1 MGKLDN
7 KVAIVT
13 GGASGLGK
21 ATASLFV
28 KEGAIVIITDV
39 NEELGQ
45 STAEEVGAFYIHQDV
60 SDEPRWQAVIKKVSL
75 THEGLHIL
83 VNNAG
88 ISDNAETSNP
98 ELTPFDDWQKVMT
111 VNAGGV
117 FLGCKT
123 AIPVIRDS
131 GGGTIINMSSIA
143 ALVSTPFLAAY
154 GASKAAVSQLTKSV
168 AIYCAENGY
177 GVRCNSVHPGQ
188 VNTSMHDKLISD
200 IAKVSGMDVE
210 SVRSLFL
217 SKIPMGEFATPEDI
231 AEGVLYLASDA
242 ARHITGQELV
252 IDGGMHHFR

>member
-21 ATASLFV
+21 ATASLFA
-28 KEGAIVIITDV
+28 KEGAVVTITDV
-39 NEELGQ
+39 NEERGRFV
-45 STAEEVGAFYIHQDV
+45 AEEISAFYLHQDV
-60 SDEPRWQAVIKKVSL
+60 SDESRWHAVIDQVST
-75 THEGLHIL
+75 THQGIHIL

-98 ELTPFDDWQKVMT
+98 EFTSFDDWQKVMT

-117 FLGCKT
+117 FLGCKI
-123 AIPVIRDS
+123 AIPAIRDS
-131 GGGTIINMSSIA
+131 GGGAIINMSSIA

-154 GASKAAVSQLTKSV
+154 GASKAAVAQLTKSV

-177 GVRCNSVHPGQ
+177 GIRCNSVHPGQ
-188 VNTSMHDKLISD
+188 ISTPMHDRLISD
-200 IAKVSGMDVE
+200 VAKVSGINVE
-210 SVRSLFL
+210 EARALFL
-217 SKIPMGEFATPEDI
+217 EKIPMGEFGSPDDI

-242 ARHITGQELV
+242 GKHITGQELV